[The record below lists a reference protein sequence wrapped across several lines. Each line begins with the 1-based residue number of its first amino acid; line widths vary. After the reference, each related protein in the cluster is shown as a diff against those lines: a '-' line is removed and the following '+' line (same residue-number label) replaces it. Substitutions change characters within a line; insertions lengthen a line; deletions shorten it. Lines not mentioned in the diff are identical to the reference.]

1 MKCLCSDSSAVSFPA
16 SKIFLHLITLAAAQ
30 HTTPQHSG
38 EQGTK
43 PQRRTEHHNTAL
55 GNTAHHNTVQYTTT
69 QHRASQ
75 RSTTQ
80 QGVTTLAQ
88 HNTQH
93 LALSPGSRVDTATK
107 CSPGGRETVR
117 HAHDAAHAHAFTS
130 SPILDAPRPARSPD
144 GHLGRGAGRDGDR
157 GSWGDTHPGAPRHHA
172 GPPGN
177 TGAGRRNPH
186 CLPAAPPAGNTRAPS
201 FLLPHLG
208 HTDAGRRCGTGTR
221 VGHREPGHTGACRGG
236 DWGPQG
242 AEPGDS
248 SSSRKTQV
256 TSLPGSSSGPPPPLP
271 PRPPSRSPDHSAA
284 IKDSSGSPV
293 TPLTPHTPSPTGSP
307 PPNWANGRL
316 GTSTGNPGHSAHPL
330 PPALPPPS
338 PIDTSQT
345 DRAQLARIWSA
356 GEDDQW
362 AGGGRRGG
370 LRQRPPWAWTKGRRR
385 RRKLPGEPAPPLPD
399 LPPVPVPRRAPA
411 QTPSLPGRVE
421 SSSHDSIGGGSDAR
435 VPTSAVQ
442 AAPQLDGGDGAG
454 RYEVLRPGGGHID
467 FKVTETG
474 EFDGFSVTRTEEVDD
489 APPDTHQA
497 NTSWAGVT
505 RGEAASDRHDSPSDG
520 GIAASGREKLPG
532 ESDRSPEG
540 TPLPEDRTN
549 DAPGEISLS
558 TTSSQGE
565 DDRAAPSS
573 PLPTLE
579 DIYSR
584 ELSQMKQ
591 EVQAPQ
597 YGLARPRAEAA
608 GAEATTL
615 PSLYN
620 GDLIPPLPD
629 HWGRPWSGVGRLGDF
644 SGAVNTPAPAPEVN
658 QPLATFP
665 AQVQTEVPGEGTPWN
680 VKGSTGHPAT
690 APPLPQAAAPHTS
703 REDENDGAWQA
714 RHLTEHNVSTAG
726 TAATPGP
733 VPPPPS
739 GPQHEARRAADMKH
753 GGGAATHNSQATQPS
768 PRGREGAGAS
778 WPGAGERVEFVTVV
792 PGGNW
797 DVWGGPAIWDSISS
811 TSNHS
816 LRGSPV
822 YSVYW
827 GDTGGP
833 GSPAGWP
840 EGVWVIRGG
849 SLAAIMALVATI
861 SVQVARD
868 GPARRASVAEGP
880 TRVLHGQHAT
890 LATNLATS
898 LASAHVLLIFG
909 IQVRP
914 PSSLTIPHTPYL
926 IHKQCDPAGCVTSES
941 IGH

>member
-1 MKCLCSDSSAVSFPA
+1 MESWVIIAA
-16 SKIFLHLITLAAAQ
+16 HLLLQLVHSITGAALEGVRLSVTP
-30 HTTPQHSG
+30 TTPPTPTPSQAAPYWMRPVPPDPPTDTSG
-38 EQGTK
+38 GARGGAGTEGPGATHTPAPPDTTRGLQETQG
-43 PQRRTEHHNTAL
+43 
-55 GNTAHHNTVQYTTT
+55 
-69 QHRASQ
+69 
-75 RSTTQ
+75 
-80 QGVTTLAQ
+80 
-88 HNTQH
+88 
-93 LALSPGSRVDTATK
+93 
-107 CSPGGRETVR
+107 PGGATHTVFPQLLPQET
-117 HAHDAAHAHAFTS
+117 
-130 SPILDAPRPARSPD
+130 L
-144 GHLGRGAGRDGDR
+144 
-157 GSWGDTHPGAPRHHA
+157 
-172 GPPGN
+172 
-177 TGAGRRNPH
+177 
-186 CLPAAPPAGNTRAPS
+186 APPASSSPTSATQTR
-201 FLLPHLG
+201 
-208 HTDAGRRCGTGTR
+208 DAAAGQVPGSATVNQVTPEPAAAGTG
-221 VGHREPGHTGACRGG
+221 A
-236 DWGPQG
+236 PQG

-284 IKDSSGSPV
+284 IKASSGSPV

-489 APPDTHQA
+489 APPDPHQA

-680 VKGSTGHPAT
+680 VEGSTGHPAT
-690 APPLPQAAAPHTS
+690 APPHPQAAAPHTS

-753 GGGAATHNSQATQPS
+753 GGGRQHTTRKRRSRHRGGGKA
-768 PRGREGAGAS
+768 RGRRG
-778 WPGAGERVEFVTVV
+778 RVQ
-792 PGGNW
+792 
-797 DVWGGPAIWDSISS
+797 
-811 TSNHS
+811 
-816 LRGSPV
+816 GS
-822 YSVYW
+822 
-827 GDTGGP
+827 
-833 GSPAGWP
+833 GWN
-840 EGVWVIRGG
+840 
-849 SLAAIMALVATI
+849 S
-861 SVQVARD
+861 
-868 GPARRASVAEGP
+868 
-880 TRVLHGQHAT
+880 
-890 LATNLATS
+890 
-898 LASAHVLLIFG
+898 
-909 IQVRP
+909 
-914 PSSLTIPHTPYL
+914 
-926 IHKQCDPAGCVTSES
+926 
-941 IGH
+941 